1 MQLSEPASDLAVCAA
16 LVSSLRNRP
25 LDPQMLV
32 LGEVGLAGEV
42 RAVGQVEPR
51 LSEAAKMGFKTVVLP
66 KGSARRLESAR
77 LELLAVDTL
86 SQALEKMFP

>member
-66 KGSARRLESAR
+66 KGSARRLESTR
-77 LELLAVDTL
+77 LELLPVDTL